1 MNFGRMF
8 EKYFL
13 TQRPDENR
21 SIDETLDLGWDLLSL
36 LPRSALDRVDDK
48 LLDEKYHPENAERF
62 V

>member
-1 MNFGRMF
+1 MF